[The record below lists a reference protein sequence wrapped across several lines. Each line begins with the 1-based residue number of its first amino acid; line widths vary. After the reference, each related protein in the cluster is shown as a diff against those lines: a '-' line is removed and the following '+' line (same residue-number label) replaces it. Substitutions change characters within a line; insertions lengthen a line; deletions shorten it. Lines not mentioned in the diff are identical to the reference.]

1 MKLILQNRTF
11 SIALA
16 VSLLLHGIML
26 LVHLVAPVP
35 LPGQVTDPGLEVIL
49 VNARHDHKPLKAQ
62 ALAQAD
68 LDGGGSADAGRAK
81 SPLPD
86 MSKSEDGDTIYETRR
101 KIEELENLQEQLLD
115 QTRRKTVFKTT
126 MQTDKSK
133 QPALQPDGDAA
144 IDSSKAL
151 ARLAAEI
158 SKTIEDQNKRPR
170 KTYITPSTRA
180 VGYAMY
186 YKKFQERIE
195 RIGTL
200 NFPQKNGQKLY
211 GELIVTIPI
220 FQDGS
225 IYEKEGGPRVDQ
237 SSGNP
242 ALDSAAL
249 RIVRRSAPF
258 GHFPKKMRSNDKD
271 DLWIVVTRFK
281 FTREQALE
289 TELKY

>member
-1 MKLILQNRTF
+1 
-11 SIALA
+11 
-16 VSLLLHGIML
+16 
-26 LVHLVAPVP
+26 
-35 LPGQVTDPGLEVIL
+35 
-49 VNARHDHKPLKAQ
+49 
-62 ALAQAD
+62 
-68 LDGGGSADAGRAK
+68 
-81 SPLPD
+81 
-86 MSKSEDGDTIYETRR
+86 
-101 KIEELENLQEQLLD
+101 
-115 QTRRKTVFKTT
+115 
-126 MQTDKSK
+126 
-133 QPALQPDGDAA
+133 
-144 IDSSKAL
+144 
-151 ARLAAEI
+151 
-158 SKTIEDQNKRPR
+158 
-170 KTYITPSTRA
+170 
-180 VGYAMY
+180 MY